1 MFKRSFIVALLAFGL
16 MLGTA
21 QAGLLSI
28 VPGSAQG
35 SYTTPPDG
43 GGTVGNQI
51 IPNMMGWLG
60 ADLLLTGTAGTTYR
74 ITYQFV
80 GNESA
85 WNNTFT
91 AGAGSFTSN
100 VTLPGTSFSND
111 VLATS
116 GSQLLSFS
124 FGSMLPAT
132 VTNGTNP
139 DNIAGGGANG
149 NANFFVSF
157 NPRTGTQVANL
168 ATGGFAYVALDDGGA
183 NRDDNHDD
191 LVVLVSA
198 QAVPDGGTTMMLLGG
213 ALLGL
218 GALRRKFRG

>member
-1 MFKRSFIVALLAFGL
+1 MFRRTFVVALLALGL

-35 SYTTPPDG
+35 AYTTPADLG
-43 GGTVGNQI
+43 GSAGNQI
-51 IPNMMGWLG
+51 VPNMVGWLG

-80 GNESA
+80 GNESG

-100 VTLPGTSFSND
+100 VTAPGTSFVND
-111 VLATS
+111 VSATS
-116 GSQLLSFS
+116 GSQLLLFS

-132 VTNGTNP
+132 VINGSNP
-139 DNIAGGGANG
+139 DNVTGPVPNG

-157 NPRTGTQVANL
+157 NPRGGTQIAGL
-168 ATGGFAYVALDDGGA
+168 DTGEFAYVALDDGGA
-183 NRDDNHDD
+183 NQDDNHDD
-191 LVVLVSA
+191 LVVRVDV

-218 GALRRKFRG
+218 GALRRRFRA